1 MADNV
6 EIQGLEFQ
14 IVNDS
19 TQAVAGLQNLINTLN
34 RLKTATNGGATG
46 LSKTAQ
52 GIRELSN
59 SLKGLNSGDTSQ
71 KITRL
76 ANALTALSQV
86 GNVKISSSIA
96 NQLTAINTALNNLK
110 WTDGDK
116 LVALANGLRPLSEL
130 GKANMT
136 TFINQL
142 SKLPKVIEDLE
153 AADID
158 KFTRQMNDLAAAMK
172 PFADEM
178 QKVSNGF
185 SAFPSKIQKVIT
197 SSEKYNSAMS
207 GATARTNTFGTALK
221 GLKFVSLT
229 VIFRKV
235 SQFLGSA
242 INRASEYLEDM
253 NLFTVSMGEYAEEA
267 YKYAQQVSEVMGI
280 DPAEWMRNQGVFNT
294 IITGFGVAS
303 DKAALMSK
311 NLTQLGYDISSFY
324 NISFAE
330 SMQKVQS
337 GIAGELEPLRR
348 IGYDLSV
355 ARLQQEAYNLG
366 ITKSVSAMTQA
377 EKAQLR
383 YYTMMTQVTQVQGD
397 MARTLEQPTNMIR
410 VLKAQLEQAA
420 RAIGDLFIPVLTKIL
435 PIAIAVAKA
444 LREIIAA
451 VAALFGVELQTPD
464 WSNAFEG
471 ASAGSGEI
479 ADNMDDAA
487 GAAKKLKQYVAGF
500 DELNI
505 IPSNDSSGNG
515 SDMGL
520 GSDLGI
526 DLPEYDFLKGAVTDQ
541 IDEWQKKL
549 QPFVDW
555 IKKHL
560 EDILATVTM
569 IGAGLLA
576 WKLSKNFLGQL
587 NGLLFATGLV
597 LTVDSIRLTLKEG
610 LSWKSVIEGAIGG
623 ALMGAGIGFKLGG
636 WKGALGGIVIGIGVT
651 LLINGVTSMVSEGV
665 SFENVLATLTGALTS
680 AGGIMTVINL
690 FNSKVETPAPELNTA
705 SNNLNAISTGT
716 ATVSTKLSSLAKNLG
731 MGILIIG
738 EAAIAAGLFVGAVWG
753 IGLMLGE
760 IVEAWQPV
768 IDNAGTVAIAIGV
781 GAGLIAAVGLV
792 AYGLGTLGGTAALNI
807 GIGTAILL
815 ELGIATGLFLV
826 EIWAVGKGLDEIGKA
841 WQPVL
846 DNGDTISTA
855 IGIGT
860 GLLVGIGVVCAALGV
875 AAVASVGLLPL
886 AIGLGTAMLVEL
898 SAATIAFNNSLVDV
912 ANSLV
917 DDLHPA
923 LERLNGKLPSLSED
937 MDDFT
942 RFMTFFAQQVVD
954 YSRSSAISGFS
965 ATVDAI
971 VKFFTK
977 DPIKTMADDAKK
989 QYDQAVDLNAKLR
1002 QANPELQTAII
1013 LMRSYYNFLEEL
1025 ERLTGKTNNI
1035 SLANGMF
1042 VNMKEVG
1049 KNLVLGFVD
1058 GIKSKYSDLS
1068 QSIKS
1073 VLDNALSNRMADSYG
1088 TDFGKRLGSA
1098 VASAFK
1104 NSYFPALRGNVSIGS
1119 SGSVELKLRAYANGG
1134 FPDEGQLFIARES
1147 GAEMVGSIRGRTAVA
1162 NNDQI
1167 VESVSGGVYRA
1178 VREAIGGNGGSDKNI
1193 TIVVQM
1199 DGKEMFRQVV
1209 KQNNDVVRQTGTSPL
1224 RV

>member
-1 MADNV
+1 MDNL
-6 EIQGLEFQ
+6 EIRGLEFQ
-14 IVNDS
+14 IKENSDG
-19 TQAVAGLQNLINTLN
+19 AVASLGRLEKALSA
-34 RLKTATNGGATG
+34 LKTATSGGASG
-46 LSKTAQ
+46 LSGASKQ
-52 GIRELSN
+52 LRSFN
-59 SLKGLNSGDTSQ
+59 S
-71 KITRL
+71 
-76 ANALTALSQV
+76 
-86 GNVKISSSIA
+86 
-96 NQLTAINTALNNLK
+96 ALNNMQNNTKSGKLGGVFQALK
-110 WTDGDK
+110 KTGA
-116 LVALANGLRPLSEL
+116 LVGIRALRVEIS
-130 GKANMT
+130 KAITESNAY
-136 TFINQL
+136 Q
-142 SKLPKVIEDLE
+142 EDL
-153 AADID
+153 
-158 KFTRQMNDLAAAMK
+158 
-172 PFADEM
+172 
-178 QKVSNGF
+178 
-185 SAFPSKIQKVIT
+185 
-197 SSEKYNSAMS
+197 
-207 GATARTNTFGTALK
+207 
-221 GLKFVSLT
+221 
-229 VIFRKV
+229 
-235 SQFLGSA
+235 
-242 INRASEYLEDM
+242 
-253 NLFTVSMGEYAEEA
+253 NLFTASMGKYAKEAQEYAENVGEI
-267 YKYAQQVSEVMGI
+267 MGI
-280 DPAEWMRNQGVFNT
+280 DPAKWMRNQGVFNT
-294 IITGFGVAS
+294 LLSGFGSVADRS
-303 DKAALMSK
+303 YLMSK
-311 NLTQLGYDISSFY
+311 NLTQLGYDISSFF
-324 NISFAE
+324 NISVEDA
-330 SMQKVQS
+330 MQKLQS
-337 GIAGELEPLRR
+337 GISGELEPLRR
-348 IGYDLSV
+348 LGYDLSQ
-355 ARLQQEAYNLG
+355 AKLEQTALTLG
-366 ITKSVSAMTQA
+366 IEKSVSAMTQA
-377 EKAQLR
+377 EKAELR
-383 YYTMMTQVTQVQGD
+383 YYAIMTQVTTAQGD
-397 MARTLEQPTNMIR
+397 MARSLEAPANQLRIFQ
-410 VLKAQLEQAA
+410 AQLTQAS
-420 RAIGDLFIPVLTKIL
+420 RAIGNIFIPILQKIL
-435 PIAIAVAKA
+435 PIAIAVLRVVRELADAIAK
-444 LREIIAA
+444 
-451 VAALFGVELQTPD
+451 LFGFKLTDIDYSGVGNLA
-464 WSNAFEG
+464 SG
-471 ASAGSGEI
+471 AEDAAAGF
-479 ADNMDDAA
+479 DDATS
-487 GAAKKLKQYVAGF
+487 AAKELKKSVMGF

-505 IPSNDSSGNG
+505 LNSNTASRSGSAGVSGG
-515 SDMGL
+515 SGFDF
-520 GSDLGI
+520 
-526 DLPEYDFLKGAVTDQ
+526 DLPTYDFLGDA
-541 IDEWQKKL
+541 IDKRADALKDKAKE
-549 QPFVDW
+549 
-555 IKKHL
+555 
-560 EDILATVTM
+560 ILAIVTE
-569 IGAGLLA
+569 IGAGFLA
-576 WKLSKNFLGQL
+576 WKLSKKFLGQL
-587 NGLLFATGLV
+587 NGLMFSTGLI
-597 LTVDSIRLTLKEG
+597 LTIDSVRVTLTEG
-610 LSWKSVIEGAIGG
+610 LSWKSVIEGTIGG

-636 WKGALGGIVIGIGVT
+636 GKGALGGIVIGIGVT

-665 SFENVLATLTGALTS
+665 SFENVLTTLAGALTS
-680 AGGIMTVINL
+680 AGGIMTVIKL
-690 FNSKVETPAPELNTA
+690 FNSKVGTPTPELNTA

-738 EAAIAAGLFVGAVWG
+738 EVAIAAGLFVGAVWG

-760 IVEAWQPV
+760 IGKAWQPV
-768 IDNAGTVAIAIGV
+768 IENAGTVAIAIGI

-807 GIGTAILL
+807 AIGTAILL
-815 ELGIATGLFLV
+815 ELGVATGLFLV

-898 SAATIAFNNSLVDV
+898 SAATVAFNNSLVDV

-1002 QANPELQTAII
+1002 QANPELQTAIT

-1068 QSIKS
+1068 NSIKS
-1073 VLDNALSNRMADSYG
+1073 ILGNALSNRMADSYG

-1098 VASAFK
+1098 VARSFK
-1104 NSYFPALRGNVSIGS
+1104 NSYFPALRGNVSVGS
-1119 SGSVELKLRAYANGG
+1119 SGSVELKLRAYATGG

-1147 GAEMVGSIRGRTAVA
+1147 GAEMVGSIRGRAAVA

-1178 VREAIGGNGGSDKNI
+1178 VREAIGGTGSSNKNI

-1199 DGKEMFRQVV
+1199 DGKEMFRQMV
-1209 KQNNDVVRQTGTSPL
+1209 KQNNDVVRQTGASPL
-1224 RV
+1224 KV